1 LGKES
6 QKYYEIKYK
15 FLLIKSS
22 LPWGLE
28 TFPESRAL
36 NIEFRKVLEF
46 IWSIV
51 TRLKFSK
58 AFSLVQNVQKF
69 HYFTKRTLDNLEKDK
84 IKYICMDK
92 YTLEIKKSGKI

>member
-1 LGKES
+1 MG
-6 QKYYEIKYK
+6 
-15 FLLIKSS
+15 F
-22 LPWGLE
+22 GN
-28 TFPESRAL
+28 FARNRAL

-58 AFSLVQNVQKF
+58 AFSLIQNVKKF

-84 IKYICMDK
+84 IKYVWIS
-92 YTLEIKKSGKI
+92 TLSRSKRAEKFKKHVKQKFFTNFFN